1 MKTLTRRN
9 IVIAALLAAFLAVF
23 GWIVA
28 TRGPL
33 APVRVTVAKAA
44 EARLERSLF
53 GIATVEA
60 RRVHAIGPTVA
71 GRVARVLVDQG
82 DEVAAGQLLAEM
94 DPVDLEARRA
104 AGSAAAARAGDLVRS
119 AEAGLAE
126 AASRAQLAQASAERY
141 ADLRRRNFVSR
152 EAADAKAHEAAAAE
166 AGRDAATAALAA
178 AREEVRRTQADL
190 AGTVRN
196 AAHLRLTSPVAG
208 IVSAR
213 LGEPGSTV
221 VAGQPVVQVIDPAAI
236 WLRVRI
242 DQGRSA
248 GLAAGLPAEIVLRS
262 RPGEVLRGRVER
274 IDLVGDAVAEERI
287 ANVAF
292 DALPAGLAIGELAEV
307 TLRLPPLE
315 KALAIP
321 AAALARRGT
330 TDGVWLPADGRARFA
345 PVVAG
350 TVSAD
355 GLIEV
360 RRGLSA
366 GQEVIVH
373 AGRLLANDMRITVD
387 GVLK

>member
-1 MKTLTRRN
+1 MKIPLRRN
-9 IVIAALLAAFLAVF
+9 IVIGALLATFLAAF

-33 APVRVTVAKAA
+33 APVRVTVAKAT

-60 RRVHAIGPTVA
+60 RRIHVIGPTVA

-82 DEVAAGQLLAEM
+82 DQVAAGQLLAEM
-94 DPVDLEARRA
+94 DPVDLGARHA
-104 AGSAAAARAGDLVRS
+104 AGTAAAARAGDLVRS
-119 AEAGLAE
+119 AEAALAE
-126 AASRAQLAQASAERY
+126 AASRARLAQASAERH
-141 ADLRRRNFVSR
+141 ADLRRRNFISQ
-152 EAADAKAHEAAAAE
+152 EAADAKAHEATAAG
-166 AGRDAATAALAA
+166 AGRDAAAAALAA
-178 AREEVRRTQADL
+178 AREEFRRTQADL
-190 AGTVRN
+190 AGTARN
-196 AAHLRLTSPVAG
+196 RTHLRLTSPVSG

-213 LGEPGSTV
+213 QGEPGSTV
-221 VAGQPVVQVIDPAAI
+221 VAGQAVVQVIDPAAL

-248 GLAAGLPAEIVLRS
+248 GLVAGLPAEIVLRS
-262 RPGEVLRGRVER
+262 RPGEVLKGNVER
-274 IDLVGDAVAEERI
+274 VDLIGDAVAEERI

-292 DALPAGLAIGELAEV
+292 DALPPGLAIGELAEV
-307 TLRLPPLE
+307 TLRLAPVE

-321 AAALARRGT
+321 AAALARRGA
-330 TDGVWLPADGRARFA
+330 TDGVWLPADGRARFS

-355 GLIEV
+355 GLVEI
-360 RRGLSA
+360 RRGLAA

-373 AGRLLANDMRITVD
+373 AGRLLANDMRIAVD
-387 GVLK
+387 GVMK

>member
-9 IVIAALLAAFLAVF
+9 IVIAALLAAFLAAF

-82 DEVAAGQLLAEM
+82 DQVAGGQLLAEM

-152 EAADAKAHEAAAAE
+152 EAADAKAHEAAAAR

-190 AGTVRN
+190 AGTARN

-307 TLRLPPLE
+307 TLRLPPVE

-360 RRGLSA
+360 RRGLAA